1 MDTIMLDDDLDI
13 DGLNML
19 DSELSMKIGTSSI
32 IGTRKY
38 QQDALFVGKNNGMV
52 LAVVCDG
59 MGGMTSGDLASKTAI
74 QIIGEDFFKLPPD
87 ADIPTFFSNE
97 VDRMDAEVSKIAA
110 ESDGPGSGTTIVAV
124 IERGGIIYRLSVGD
138 SRILVIRG
146 NEIATINRDH
156 NYRLMMDADL
166 EAGKITL
173 EEYQKEEKNAEAL
186 ISFIGIGGVPIVD
199 IGKGTQLMENDIIIL
214 SSDGL
219 YKRLSNAEI
228 FETVM
233 CEEPDMKR
241 AARRLTEV
249 VMKKVIK
256 SQDNTSVI
264 TMQYNRY
271 KI

>member
-1 MDTIMLDDDLDI
+1 MDTVMLNDDLD
-13 DGLNML
+13 L
-19 DSELSMKIGTSSI
+19 DALSMNSNQLSMKVGTSSI

-38 QQDALFVGKNNGMV
+38 QQDALFVGKNNGMI

-74 QIIGEDFFKLPPD
+74 QIIAEDFFKLPPN
-87 ADIPTFFSNE
+87 ADIPEFFNRE
-97 VDRMDAEVSKIAA
+97 VELMDEAVNKIACGA
-110 ESDGPGSGTTIVAV
+110 DGKGSGTTIVAV
-124 IERGGIIYRLSVGD
+124 IERAGIMYWLSVGD

-156 NYRLMMDADL
+156 NYRLKLDADL
-166 EAGKITL
+166 AAGRITM
-173 EEYQKEEKNAEAL
+173 EDYRDEEKNAEAL

-199 IGKGTQLMENDIIIL
+199 IGKGTELQENDIIIL

-219 YKRLSNAEI
+219 YKRLSNEEI
-228 FETVM
+228 YETVL

-271 KI
+271 NI

>member
-1 MDTIMLDDDLDI
+1 MDTIMLSEDMESDINNLI
-13 DGLNML
+13 DG
-19 DSELSMKIGTSSI
+19 ELSMKVGTSSI
-32 IGTRKY
+32 IGTRQY
-38 QQDALFVGKNNGMV
+38 QQDMLFVGRNEGML

-74 QIIGEDFFKLPPD
+74 GIIAEDFYKLPPD
-87 ADIPTFFSNE
+87 ADIPEFFNRE
-97 VDRMDAEVSKIAA
+97 VELMDRAVSEIAREA
-110 ESDGPGSGTTIVAV
+110 DGPGSGTTIVAM
-124 IERGGIIYRLSVGD
+124 IERNGLMYWLSVGD

-146 NEIATINRDH
+146 GAIATINRDH
-156 NYRLMMDADL
+156 NYRLKLDVDL
-166 EAGKITL
+166 EAGKITMDEYL
-173 EEYQKEEKNAEAL
+173 EEEKNAEAL

-199 IGKGTQLMENDIIIL
+199 IGKGTQLEEDDIIIL

-219 YKRLSNAEI
+219 YKRLTNEEI
-228 FETVM
+228 YETVM

-271 KI
+271 KK